1 MLGHLSWHGLVCV
14 EANILDPG
22 TDLSRLIWRCGR
34 LGVHLGF
41 LSIGKFT
48 GKVVD
53 LDDCNLSG

>member
-53 LDDCNLSG
+53 LG